1 MRGTRDGGETAA
13 ERSWA
18 ASENVHAPSEST
30 AGDGKMSNTPD
41 IDDGIQELDDDII
54 REPNTRIARE
64 PNTKIVDEDEEAD
77 LQEPNT
83 K

>member
-1 MRGTRDGGETAA
+1 
-13 ERSWA
+13 
-18 ASENVHAPSEST
+18 
-30 AGDGKMSNTPD
+30 MSNTPD